1 MRTNASWFWRAPW
14 GSSSLLGHEQ
24 KLFTSFLHQ
33 SLKLINHKRLVIFL
47 LLLQHKP
54 QWYFPPWLESPLA
67 PHIKN
72 KSYGGKLSVLLVF
85 RYLERGDPTLDY
97 SLCVWSNVW
106 YVHCYIHHPSITWRV
121 LNSEPPLCEPLISFD
136 LSYLYCLIFT
146 FTTRLFSVN
155 SLFIRILTL
164 KIKEGMRWRAWE
176 IWFPPP
182 SL

>member
-1 MRTNASWFWRAPW
+1 MGLSQILHQY

-85 RYLERGDPTLDY
+85 RYLERGDPTLYY

-121 LNSEPPLCEPLISFD
+121 LNSEPPPLWASHLFWPFLFVLFD
-136 LSYLYCLIFT
+136 LHVYDA
-146 FTTRLFSVN
+146 
-155 SLFIRILTL
+155 SLQCQQPFYKNPYAKDKRRDEM
-164 KIKEGMRWRAWE
+164 KGMRDL
-176 IWFPPP
+176 IPPP
-182 SL
+182 PL